1 MYIVT
6 LAGSP
11 KSVSRSSS
19 LLRYVGQRLHSEQ
32 VQIKSYSLS
41 DFDQT
46 ALLHGDFNHPS
57 IKAFQ
62 DDVERANG
70 LVIATPVYKA
80 SISGV
85 LKSILDVL
93 GQDALA
99 HKVILPLASGGS
111 VAHLLALDYAL
122 KPVLSA
128 MKAQE
133 ILTGVFAQDQQ
144 IQVDEHNVVLDS
156 GLKERLDLAVG
167 QFQYVLRCRRLA
179 GYGNQG
185 ALNTSEIIYQ

>member
-1 MYIVT
+1 M
-6 LAGSP
+6 
-11 KSVSRSSS
+11 
-19 LLRYVGQRLHSEQ
+19 LRYVSQRLHAESIQ
-32 VQIKSYSLS
+32 VKSYSLS
-41 DFDQT
+41 DFNQD

-62 DDVERANG
+62 DDVERADG

-85 LKSILDVL
+85 LKIILDVL

-133 ILTGVFAQDQQ
+133 ILSGVFAQDQQ
-144 IQVDEHNVVLDS
+144 IQVQEHNVVLDAD
-156 GLKERLDLAVG
+156 LKERLDWAVG
-167 QFQYVLRCRRLA
+167 QFQYVLRCRRSA
-179 GYGNQG
+179 GQANQDT
-185 ALNTSEIIYQ
+185 LNVHPITY